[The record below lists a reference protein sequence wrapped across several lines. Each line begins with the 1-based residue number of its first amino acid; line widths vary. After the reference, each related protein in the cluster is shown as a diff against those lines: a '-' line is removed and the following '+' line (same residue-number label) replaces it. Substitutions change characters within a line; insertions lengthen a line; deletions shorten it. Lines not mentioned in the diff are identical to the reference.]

1 MKATVK
7 TPNGTRTRDLAFIAL
22 MAALMAV
29 CAWITVPFSLVP
41 FTLQTFAVFLALALL
56 GGRRG
61 TVAILL
67 YLCLGLVGL
76 PVFSGFRG
84 GVGALIGPTGGY
96 LLGFVATG
104 LLYWALT
111 ARFGTGPLPQ
121 VAGLVLGL
129 AACYAFGT
137 LWFVRVYTEPTTVWA
152 ALGMCVFPFL
162 PVDLI
167 KLALALLVARRVGKA
182 VKV

>member
-1 MKATVK
+1 MTEK
-7 TPNGTRTRDLAFIAL
+7 TYSASGTKTRDLAYIAL
-22 MAALMAV
+22 MAALTAV

-61 TVAILL
+61 TCAIGL
-67 YLCLGLVGL
+67 YLCLGLIGL
-76 PVFSGFRG
+76 PVLSGFSG
-84 GVGALIGPTGGY
+84 GVGALLGPTGGY
-96 LLGFVATG
+96 LLGFLATG
-104 LLYWALT
+104 LIYWAVT
-111 ARFGTGPLPQ
+111 ARFGTGTAAQL
-121 VAGLVLGL
+121 AGLVLGL

-152 ALGMCVFPFL
+152 ALGMCVFPFI

-167 KLALALLVARRVGKA
+167 KMALAAAVARRVGKA
-182 VKV
+182 VRL